1 MTKNRKKIT
10 AENFFKFFFYQKLH
24 PTLQNMNFYKLLST
38 FWGHFALL
46 DPDPDPYSGS
56 GSTLPIEYG
65 SNTDPDPDPYSGS
78 GSTLPIEYGSNTD
91 PDPQPWFFFHISSSF
106 FTLDLGSAWDP
117 GLTSRIIFI
126 RAFY

>member
-10 AENFFKFFFYQKLH
+10 AENFFKFFFDQKLH

-56 GSTLPIEYG
+56 GSMLPIEYG
-65 SNTDPDPDPYSGS
+65 SNTDP
-78 GSTLPIEYGSNTD
+78 D

>member
-10 AENFFKFFFYQKLH
+10 AENFFKFFFDQKLH

-56 GSTLPIEYG
+56 GSMLPIEYG
-65 SNTDPDPDPYSGS
+65 SNTDPDPDPRFQ
-78 GSTLPIEYGSNTD
+78 LNTD
-91 PDPQPWFFFHISSSF
+91 PIRIRIHNPGSF
-106 FTLDLGSAWDP
+106 STYLVLFSLWIWDLHG
-117 GLTSRIIFI
+117 I
-126 RAFY
+126 RD